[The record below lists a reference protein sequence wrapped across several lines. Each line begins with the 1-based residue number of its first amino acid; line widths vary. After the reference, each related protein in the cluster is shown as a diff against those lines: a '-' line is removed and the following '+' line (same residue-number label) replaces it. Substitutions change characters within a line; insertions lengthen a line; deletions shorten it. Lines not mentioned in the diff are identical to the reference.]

1 MTTSLI
7 IFCIILSL
15 ITYFSIKKFINVA
28 DKFGLIDVPNH
39 RSSHKE
45 HTPRGAGIVFGLIF
59 LIGLFIFEI
68 ENINDIKFILLSM
81 VVIYICGFLDDLYTL
96 SSSKKLLFILIASI
110 IAFFSGFEINYI
122 GTFFGFDFNL
132 GYLSIFGTV
141 FVIVAL
147 TNSINLSDGLD
158 GLAGSL
164 SIIILTSLFIIGYI
178 HDDHILI
185 VWPAIL
191 ISILVAFLF
200 LNWHPAKVFMGDSGS
215 LLLGFVIS
223 LLSIHAIEYINPL
236 SILFLAAVPVLD
248 TLIVFRRR
256 IQRGMSP
263 FTADKNHLHH
273 ILNNI
278 KQDKAFTV
286 KMLLLMQLSFC
297 VIFLQI
303 YEQDE
308 LLNLITFTLLF
319 LVFFNLFDPRAKKR
333 PKNAKL
339 RKKYEKEKLK
349 KKILK
354 EKLGL
359 KKKNNEGTI

>member
-1 MTTSLI
+1 LNISLTLSCILLAI
-7 IFCIILSL
+7 IA
-15 ITYFSIKKFINVA
+15 YFSISKFINLA
-28 DKFGLIDVPNH
+28 PKFGLIDIPNH
-39 RSSHKE
+39 RSSHKVQ
-45 HTPRGAGIVFGLIF
+45 TPRGAGIVFGFIF
-59 LIGLFIFEI
+59 LLGLFIYEI
-68 ENINDIKFILLSM
+68 RYFTEIKLALLSILI
-81 VVIYICGFLDDLYTL
+81 IYVGGVLDDKYTL
-96 SSSKKLLFILIASI
+96 SSSKKLVFIVAGSVL
-110 IAFFSGFEINYI
+110 AFFAGFQLDYI
-122 GTFFGFDFNL
+122 GTFFGYDFNL
-132 GYLSIFGTV
+132 GYLSLLGTI

-147 TNSINLSDGLD
+147 TNAINLSDGLD

-191 ISILVAFLF
+191 ICIIIAFLF

-223 LLSIHAIEYINPL
+223 ILSIHAVEYINPL

-256 IQRGMSP
+256 IQRGKSP

-278 KQDKAFTV
+278 KQDKAYTV
-286 KMLLLMQLSFC
+286 KMILLMQLAFA
-297 VIFLQI
+297 VMFLQV

-308 LLNLITFTLLF
+308 MLNLVAFMLLF
-319 LVFFNLFDPRAKKR
+319 LIFFNLFDPRARKR
-333 PKNAKL
+333 GKNAKL
-339 RKKYEKEKLK
+339 RKRYEKEKLK
-349 KKILK
+349 KKK
-354 EKLGL
+354 A
-359 KKKNNEGTI
+359 KKGTI

>member
-1 MTTSLI
+1 LVLYSIVLAI
-7 IFCIILSL
+7 
-15 ITYFSIKKFINVA
+15 ITYFSISKFITVA
-28 DKFGLIDVPNH
+28 EKFGFIDIPNH
-39 RSSHKE
+39 RSSHKV

-68 ENINDIKFILLSM
+68 ENINEIKFVLLSI
-81 VVIYICGFLDDLYTL
+81 VVIYICGFLDDRYTL
-96 SSSKKLLFILIASI
+96 SSSKKLILIITASI
-110 IAFFSGFEINYI
+110 IVYYAGFKIDYI
-122 GTFFGFDFNL
+122 GTFFGFDLNL
-132 GYLSIFGTV
+132 GYLSMIGTV

-147 TNSINLSDGLD
+147 TNAINLSDGLD

-185 VWPAIL
+185 VWPALL
-191 ISILVAFLF
+191 ISILVAFLL

-223 LLSIHAIEYINPL
+223 ILCIHAIEYINPL

-256 IQRGMSP
+256 IQRGKSP
-263 FTADKNHLHH
+263 FSADKNHLHH

-297 VIFLQI
+297 VIFLQV
-303 YEQDE
+303 YDQDE
-308 LLNLITFTLLF
+308 LLNLVAFILLF

-333 PKNAKL
+333 PKDARL
-339 RKKYEKEKLK
+339 RKKYEKEKK
-349 KKILK
+349 KKKKQNLK
-354 EKLGL
+354 EKLGFN
-359 KKKNNEGTI
+359 KKNKEELV

>member
-7 IFCIILSL
+7 IFCIISAI
-15 ITYFSIKKFINVA
+15 ITYFSINRFITLA
-28 DKFGLIDVPNH
+28 PKFGLMDIPNH
-39 RSSHKE
+39 RSSHVK

-59 LIGLFIFEI
+59 LIALFIFEI
-68 ENINDIKFILLSM
+68 QYFSEIKYTLLSIL
-81 VVIYICGFLDDLYTL
+81 VIYIGGFLDDKYTL
-96 SSSKKLLFILIASI
+96 SSLKKLIFIVVASVIAY
-110 IAFFSGFEINYI
+110 FSGFQLDYI
-122 GTFFGFDFNL
+122 GTFFSYDFSL
-132 GYLSIFGTV
+132 GYISILGTI

-164 SIIILTSLFIIGYI
+164 SIIILTCLFIIGFI

-191 ISILVAFLF
+191 ISILMAFLL

-223 LLSIHAIEYINPL
+223 ILSIHAIEFINPL

-256 IQRGMSP
+256 IQRGKSP
-263 FTADKNHLHH
+263 FSADKNHLHH

-278 KQDKAFTV
+278 KQDKAYTV
-286 KMLLLMQLSFC
+286 KMLLLMQLSFA

-308 LLNLITFTLLF
+308 FLNLVTFVLLF

-333 PKNAKL
+333 PKDARL
-339 RKKYEKEKLK
+339 RKKYEKEKEK

-359 KKKNNEGTI
+359 MKKKKEGTI